1 MKKITSYT
9 VFETAEGKRVSY
21 TYSEI
26 DENGNIIKSNIRKD
40 MVVMDE
46 DLNKE
51 LNDVFTFLTNR
62 EAATE

>member
-1 MKKITSYT
+1 MIKVTSYT
-9 VFETAEGKRVSY
+9 SFNAAEGLRLSY

-26 DENGNIIKSNIRKD
+26 DETGKIVKSNVRKD

-46 DLNKE
+46 NLKKE
-51 LNDVFTFLTNR
+51 LNDIFTFLTNR